1 MGEGLGVGASVV
13 VVLFLIVLAVLWGL
27 LPFAVFGIKD
37 VVRDATREQKRTNEL
52 LQQVLAEQKRAHV
65 APPPGPSGPG

>member
-1 MGEGLGVGASVV
+1 MGEGLGVGATLLVV
-13 VVLFLIVLAVLWGL
+13 MFLIVLAVLWGL

-52 LQQVLAEQKRAHV
+52 LQQLIDGQKEERAARVRLAADR
-65 APPPGPSGPG
+65 G